1 MKQAD
6 TVLMINANN
15 PGSASDYLLAGQQ
28 LNNPT
33 ALVNLNQLI
42 KANWICISV
51 AVFAGLVI
59 GLTIG
64 ILVKL
69 L

>member
-1 MKQAD
+1 MRPSD
-6 TVLMINANN
+6 TILAVNANN
-15 PGSASDYLLAGQQ
+15 PGSASDYLLIQHHQNYPA
-28 LNNPT
+28 

-51 AVFAGLVI
+51 SGFAGLVI